1 MRYEAGKPIYFSVLK
16 KCQIQANIMYL
27 QYHVHTE
34 RKSKKGVI
42 YVYEMK
48 RRKGNGYVTQTY
60 ELNRLDYII
69 LDTLYNGGFKDYYHA
84 ITITEIMDENN
95 SALGARMTVYKKL
108 QRLVKAEYIGKGIID
123 NHSDTYYLLEKGI
136 RTIEGGQ
143 EV

>member
-1 MRYEAGKPIYFSVLK
+1 MA
-16 KCQIQANIMYL
+16 
-27 QYHVHTE
+27 HTGSK
-34 RKSKKGVI
+34 RKKGAI

-60 ELNRLDYII
+60 ELNRLDFII

-95 SALGARMTVYKKL
+95 GALGARMTVYKKL
-108 QRLVKAEYIGKGIID
+108 QRLVKAEYIAKGIID

-136 RTIEGGQ
+136 KTIEGGR

>member
-1 MRYEAGKPIYFSVLK
+1 
-16 KCQIQANIMYL
+16 MYL
-27 QYHVHTE
+27 QYHVYT
-34 RKSKKGVI
+34 KGKPKKGVI

-48 RRKGNGYVTQTY
+48 RRKGNGYVIQTY

-95 SALGARMTVYKKL
+95 GALGARMTVYKKL

-123 NHSDTYYLLEKGI
+123 NHSDTYYLLEKGM
-136 RTIEGGQ
+136 RTIEEGGRK
-143 EV
+143 V